1 MLDTARTRQR
11 RCRRRRKQGRA
22 LLIDSATPAIP
33 LPGGRGSGPGAMVAP
48 AAISAAVVDALIAK
62 REATD
67 RHVVGCAI
75 ARAVTQN

>member
-1 MLDTARTRQR
+1 
-11 RCRRRRKQGRA
+11 
-22 LLIDSATPAIP
+22 
-33 LPGGRGSGPGAMVAP
+33 MVAP

-67 RHVVGCAI
+67 RHAVGCAI